1 MMSSECVQ
9 SRHPTRFDR
18 GLSKFSS
25 VNCLSQLKL
34 TVLIVVK
41 QSLVPLGPVCP
52 ASLMK
57 GALTSLLLWK
67 EKDAFSS
74 LAVALHMST
83 APLPPNCHHMK
94 DTNAHPTEL
103 TVKWNIYFQYLKT
116 YILSSAVV
124 GENRL
129 LKHLIATGVLALQW
143 VN

>member
-1 MMSSECVQ
+1 MVKHHICGHVVISGMMSSECVQ
-9 SRHPTRFDR
+9 SRHPTRSDR

-41 QSLVPLGPVCP
+41 QSLIPLGPVCP

-57 GALTSLLLWK
+57 GALASLLLWK

-83 APLPPNCHHMK
+83 APLPPKLPSHERHQCSPHRT
-94 DTNAHPTEL
+94 D
-103 TVKWNIYFQYLKT
+103 
-116 YILSSAVV
+116 S
-124 GENRL
+124 
-129 LKHLIATGVLALQW
+129 
-143 VN
+143 